1 MTPGLARLGLAAPVT
16 GSASGDCTGR
26 TPTVNREPS
35 STTTFAQVL
44 QQARRHD
51 EEALVTLY
59 QRARPVIYRYV
70 LARLGRPDL
79 VEDVVADVFLVMVE
93 SIGGLRADHEAGF
106 FAWLIQIAQGK
117 CSRALRH
124 LARSAAR
131 SVPFAGSEAWES
143 SFAEP
148 LATDLASNPAAFQ
161 EWRETLEELGLAL
174 GSLSSEQQL
183 IVVGR
188 FLGGQ
193 SIEELALA
201 LGKQPGAVRT
211 MQFRA
216 LGVLAE
222 RLGLARKSGTARKG
236 GRA

>member
-1 MTPGLARLGLAAPVT
+1 M
-16 GSASGDCTGR
+16 
-26 TPTVNREPS
+26 PTVNREPS
-35 STTTFAQVL
+35 STTTFAQVI
-44 QQARRHD
+44 QRARHHD

-59 QRARPVIYRYV
+59 QRARPVVYRYV
-70 LARLGRPDL
+70 LARLGRQDL

-93 SIGGLRADHEAGF
+93 SIAGLRADHEAGF
-106 FAWLIQIAQGK
+106 LAWLIQIAQGK
-117 CSRALRH
+117 CSRALRR
-124 LARSAAR
+124 LARNTAR
-131 SVPFAGSEAWES
+131 TISWSGSDAWEETS
-143 SFAEP
+143 YAEP
-148 LATDLASNPAAFQ
+148 LATDLASNPLAVQ

-174 GSLSSEQQL
+174 GSLSSEHQL
-183 IVVGR
+183 VIVGR

-222 RLGLARKSGTARKG
+222 RLGLVRKAGTARKG

>member
-1 MTPGLARLGLAAPVT
+1 MSR
-16 GSASGDCTGR
+16 TGR
-26 TPTVNREPS
+26 MPTAEPF
-35 STTTFAQVL
+35 STTTFAQVI
-44 QQARRHD
+44 QRARHHD

-59 QRARPVIYRYV
+59 QRARPIIYRYV

-93 SIGGLRADHEAGF
+93 SISGLRADHEAGF

-124 LARSAAR
+124 LARNAAR
-131 SVPFAGSEAWES
+131 TVALRGSDAWDDASVD
-143 SFAEP
+143 EP
-148 LATDLASNPAAFQ
+148 PATDLASDPVAFQ
-161 EWRETLEELGLAL
+161 EWQETLEELGLAL
-174 GSLSSEQQL
+174 GSLSSDQQ
-183 IVVGR
+183 IVVIGR

-222 RLGLARKSGTARKG
+222 RLGLVRKPGTTRKG
-236 GRA
+236 GQA

>member
-1 MTPGLARLGLAAPVT
+1 M
-16 GSASGDCTGR
+16 SCTGR
-26 TPTVNREPS
+26 IPTANWEPG
-35 STTTFAQVL
+35 STTTFAQII
-44 QQARRHD
+44 QRARHHD
-51 EEALVTLY
+51 EEALVLLY

-93 SIGGLRADHEAGF
+93 SIGGLRAEHEAGF

-124 LARSAAR
+124 LARNATRTVALRGSDAWDDS
-131 SVPFAGSEAWES
+131 SVD
-143 SFAEP
+143 EP
-148 LATDLASNPAAFQ
+148 PATDLASDPVAFQ

-174 GSLSSEQQL
+174 GSLSSEQQ
-183 IVVGR
+183 IVIIGR

-201 LGKQPGAVRT
+201 LGKQPGAIRT